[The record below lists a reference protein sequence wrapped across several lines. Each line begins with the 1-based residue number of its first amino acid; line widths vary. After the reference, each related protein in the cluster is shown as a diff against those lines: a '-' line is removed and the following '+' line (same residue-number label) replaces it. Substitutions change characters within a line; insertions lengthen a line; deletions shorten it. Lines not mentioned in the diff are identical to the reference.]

1 LTATLHIV
9 KNWMSKKE
17 TKMTRMGM
25 VTLVLLGVTLMA
37 NAVVAGP
44 LKVYILAGQSNM
56 QGHAHRSTFDY
67 MGKDP
72 ATASILK
79 DMLDSKGEPRLL
91 EAVQIAYLSEDRS
104 GAPTEKNGPLTV
116 GFGADDNKI
125 GPEFTFGITMHKM
138 LGEPILL
145 IKTAWGGKSLHTDF
159 RPPSASSDTKPTGA
173 YYTRMLAH
181 VRKVLSDPGKIH
193 PQYNPQAGYE
203 IAGFVWFQGWNDM
216 VDGGIYPQRGKPGGY
231 ALYTDLLADF
241 IRDVRR
247 DLAAPDM
254 RFVIG
259 VLGVGGPTE
268 LYTSPRYVPIHQG
281 FRDAMAAP
289 AALPEFAGNVAVV
302 LTETF
307 WDQKLDEVVSKRE
320 GRTAEEEE
328 IARGA
333 SNKGFHYLG
342 AAKILGP
349 IGKAF
354 AEAMVER

>member
-1 LTATLHIV
+1 
-9 KNWMSKKE
+9 
-17 TKMTRMGM
+17 MTRYGVMK
-25 VTLVLLGVTLMA
+25 LVLLGLMLM
-37 NAVVAGP
+37 NNPLEAGP

-79 DMLDSKGEPRLL
+79 DMLDSKGEPRVL
-91 EAVQIAYLSEDRS
+91 ENVYISYLSEDKS
-104 GAPTEKNGPLTV
+104 SAPTEKSGPLTV
-116 GFGADDNKI
+116 GFGADGNKI
-125 GPEFTFGITMHKM
+125 GPEYTFGIYMHKM
-138 LGEPILL
+138 LDEPILL

-159 RPPSASSDTKPTGA
+159 RPPSGSTETKPTGA

-216 VDGGIYPQRGKPGGY
+216 TDGSTYPQRGQPGGY
-231 ALYTDLLADF
+231 ALYTDLLADL

-247 DLAAPDM
+247 DLEAPDM

-259 VLGVGGPTE
+259 VMGVGGPTA
-268 LYTSPRYVPIHQG
+268 LYSSPRYVPIHQG

-289 AALPEFAGNVAVV
+289 ASLPEFAGNVVAV
-302 LTETF
+302 LTENF
-307 WDQKLDEVVSKRE
+307 WDHRLDEVVSKRE
-320 GRTAEEEE
+320 GRTAEEDV

-333 SNKGFHYLG
+333 SNQGFHYLG

-354 AEAMVER
+354 AEAMVGR